1 MSTTATATPLPFSA
15 GLANEPWAIW
25 AGILFLIATI
35 VTAVV
40 TMGLPGLVLVMV
52 PAALGMLVLLCFI
65 VFG

>member
-1 MSTTATATPLPFSA
+1 MTMTATQPAQTPSFLR
-15 GLANEPWAIW
+15 NEPWGIW
-25 AGILFLIATI
+25 AAVLFVIATL

-52 PAALGMLVLLCFI
+52 PAALGMLLLLCFV